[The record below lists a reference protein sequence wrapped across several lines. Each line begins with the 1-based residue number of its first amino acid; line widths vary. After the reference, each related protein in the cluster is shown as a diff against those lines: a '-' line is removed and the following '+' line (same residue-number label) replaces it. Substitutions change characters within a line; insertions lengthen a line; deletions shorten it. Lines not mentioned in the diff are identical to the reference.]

1 MSKSRRV
8 LSSCSIHALF
18 SLLVSLLWVGAAGAS
33 GLTIDSQIRSIVAD
47 GFVEDAGEGF
57 AEDVEFLDE
66 LGLGVFDSRVDA
78 DASYESLEV
87 GFAAA
92 TGTQTTEINVQVV
105 NSRLEAFGSGGAGMS
120 FDILDPGEESFSEA
134 ASDSFFELVFT
145 VDEPAAY
152 TLTTSLSAELD
163 ELTLLAGPGPISSL
177 IAAFVELSSSTG
189 GVLHER
195 TVVDVGVDDAPVE
208 DLMRVSGVLLPD
220 TYTIQMGAVA
230 NGAGTQDAFGDGVAA
245 FGFDLVVSVPEPEM
259 ATMQAMAGAMLLVL
273 GFSSRRRGKR

>member
-1 MSKSRRV
+1 MSMSRR
-8 LSSCSIHALF
+8 LLPPSSIRALF
-18 SLLVSLLWVGAAGAS
+18 SLLVSFLWVGSAGAS
-33 GLTIDSQIRSIVAD
+33 SLTIDSQIRSIVAD

-57 AEDVEFLDE
+57 DEDIVVLDE
-66 LGLGVFDSRVDA
+66 LGLGAFDSRVDA
-78 DASYESLEV
+78 DASYESLDV

-92 TGTQTTEINVQVV
+92 TGTQTTEINLQVV
-105 NSRLEAFGSGGAGMS
+105 NSRLEAFGSGGDGMS

-145 VDEPAAY
+145 VDEPAVY

-195 TVVDVGVDDAPVE
+195 TVVDVGVEGVPV
-208 DLMRVSGVLLPD
+208 
-220 TYTIQMGAVA
+220 
-230 NGAGTQDAFGDGVAA
+230 
-245 FGFDLVVSVPEPEM
+245 
-259 ATMQAMAGAMLLVL
+259 
-273 GFSSRRRGKR
+273 